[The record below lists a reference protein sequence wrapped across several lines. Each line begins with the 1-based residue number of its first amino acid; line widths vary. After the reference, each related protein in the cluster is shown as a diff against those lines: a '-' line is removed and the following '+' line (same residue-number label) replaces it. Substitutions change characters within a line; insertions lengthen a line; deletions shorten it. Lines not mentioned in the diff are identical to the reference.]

1 MPVAF
6 LIHGRKKEKVHARFF
21 DFVSSVFPKLDRK
34 CVPFVTDRGTA
45 LVNAIDK
52 NFPNCDV
59 IMCWNHLIN
68 DFKFSLQKMG
78 ADHTNI
84 AVYVTNI
91 KELLR
96 CNSEEEYKPIVS
108 YFQKM
113 KKNILKHCGKWVID
127 KYQHLYDPLS
137 GVTNNPCES
146 INAVIKRFSKFKKLP
161 VDCFELSMFYLQNY
175 YITEFQRGLAGIG
188 NVQLKT
194 EFLHARI
201 PKDEIC
207 IPKHVNKPEDIVKHV
222 MAEIDCVRE
231 DCVKESMEQPSEA
244 VQFSEQ
250 QESVPPIEQ
259 PLETVPSSE
268 QQKESVPSS
277 ELSSSSENEPS
288 KDTESLKETLDID
301 KSLSQKSLARLTVEN
316 DNVSFVQQQKAFMV
330 TGTQ

>member
-1 MPVAF
+1 
-6 LIHGRKKEKVHARFF
+6 
-21 DFVSSVFPKLDRK
+21 
-34 CVPFVTDRGTA
+34 
-45 LVNAIDK
+45 
-52 NFPNCDV
+52 
-59 IMCWNHLIN
+59 
-68 DFKFSLQKMG
+68 
-78 ADHTNI
+78 
-84 AVYVTNI
+84 
-91 KELLR
+91 
-96 CNSEEEYKPIVS
+96 VS
-108 YFQKM
+108 YFQKLE
-113 KKNILKHCGKWVID
+113 KDILKHCGKWVID
-127 KYQHLYDPLS
+127 KYQHLYDPFS

-146 INAVIKRFSKFKKLP
+146 MNAVIKRLNKFKELP
-161 VDCFELSMFYLQNY
+161 VDCFVLSMFYLQNY

-188 NVQLKT
+188 NFQLKT

-207 IPKHVNKPEDIVKHV
+207 IPKYVIKPEDIVKHV

-231 DCVKESMEQPSEA
+231 DCVKESMEQPSES

-268 QQKESVPSS
+268 QQQESVPSS

-330 TGTQ
+330 TRKSVCCNFVTKRKVPFFSFRHFLAFLFFCSVHFYVL